1 MVQEATR
8 GTTPGVA
15 LQTMP
20 GVGPITAMAIETFA
34 PPMAVFRPWPRL
46 CRLARAC
53 SPATFDGRQAASRQ
67 DLEDGLKRDIRRL
80 LIIGAMAVVRLASR
94 KAGPEELAASPAGAQ
109 ATDVV
114 GHRTRQQ
121 NGARDL
127 GHADEGRRLSGSC
140 RCNALIHDR
149 TVQPRK
155 RWARGEVDER

>member
-1 MVQEATR
+1 MTAPDHATK
-8 GTTPGVA
+8 PF
-15 LQTMP
+15 
-20 GVGPITAMAIETFA
+20 IKH
-34 PPMAVFRPWPRL
+34 
-46 CRLARAC
+46 LARTGA
-53 SPATFDGRQAASRQ
+53 SIHDYRRDGGRP
-67 DLEDGLKRDIRRL
+67 LGLPKGRAR
-80 LIIGAMAVVRLASR
+80 G
-94 KAGPEELAASPAGAQ
+94 KLAASPAGAQ

-155 RWARGEVDER
+155 RRARGEVDER